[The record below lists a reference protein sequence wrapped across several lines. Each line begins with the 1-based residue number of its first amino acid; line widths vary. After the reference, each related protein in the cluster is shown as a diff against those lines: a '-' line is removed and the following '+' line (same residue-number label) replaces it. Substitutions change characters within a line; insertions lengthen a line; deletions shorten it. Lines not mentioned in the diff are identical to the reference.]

1 MTNDLA
7 RWQFATTSVYHFF
20 FVPVTIGL
28 AFLVA
33 ILQTT
38 WYRTGDPEYK
48 RMTRFFGTLLL
59 INVAIGVVTGLV
71 QEFEFGMNWSTYSR
85 FVGGVFGAPLAMEG
99 LAAFFLESTFL
110 GLWLF
115 GWDRLPKRVHLACIW
130 AVSIGSML
138 SAMFILIA
146 NSWMQHPVGYR
157 IDKAGNAQLRNVW
170 ALFVNPTFVWGYAH
184 VILASLVTGCLVMLA
199 VSAWYLRKQHHVE
212 PFQRTAK
219 VALIVLIPTIV
230 IQLSVGNQLGVIE
243 AHYQPMKIAAAEAQ
257 WTSCKPCSFSLI
269 QIGGGANDKTPSQIL
284 EIPHLLSVLAT
295 GTWSGAVTGLNE
307 LQSQYQAK
315 YGPGNYVPDV
325 FIQYWSIRVMAYL
338 GSLVLLL
345 ALWGGWLMYRGRLHS
360 SRVFLWLS
368 VWAVI
373 TPFLMNTAGWLLTE
387 SGRQPWI
394 VQGLQK
400 TVNANS
406 PAVSSTDIWISLI
419 GFVLAYIV
427 LAVADLGLMLR
438 YSRRGLAQA
447 DAEAAATSEEAPAGA
462 VPALTY

>member
-1 MTNDLA
+1 MANDLA
-7 RWQFATTSVYHFF
+7 RWQFATTSIYHFF

-33 ILQTT
+33 ILQTA
-38 WYRTGDPEYK
+38 WYRTGNPEHK

-85 FVGGVFGAPLAMEG
+85 YVGGVFGAPLAMEG

-115 GWDRLPKRVHLACIW
+115 GWDRLPKRIHLACIW

-138 SAMFILIA
+138 SALFILIA

-157 IDKAGNAQLRNVW
+157 IDKAGNAQLKNVW

-184 VILASLVTGCLVMLA
+184 VILASLITGCLVMLA
-199 VSAWYLRKQHHVE
+199 VSAWHLRRRVHVE
-212 PFQRTAK
+212 PFQRSAK
-219 VALIVLIPTIV
+219 VALIVLIPTMV

-257 WTSCKPCSFSLI
+257 WTNCKPCSFSAF
-269 QIGGGANDKTPSQIL
+269 QIGGGANDKTPTEIIP
-284 EIPHLLSVLAT
+284 IPHLLSILAT
-295 GTWSGAVTGLNE
+295 GTWSGAVTGLTQ
-307 LQSQYQAK
+307 LQHEYQAR

-338 GSLVLLL
+338 ASAVLLL
-345 ALWGGWLMYRGRLHS
+345 ALWGGWLIYRGKLHS
-360 SRVFLWLS
+360 SRIFLWLS
-368 VWAVI
+368 IWAVV

-400 TVNANS
+400 TAVANS
-406 PAVSSTDIWISLI
+406 PSVSVTEIWISLI
-419 GFVLAYIV
+419 AFVLAYIV
-427 LAVADLGLMLR
+427 LAAADLGLMLH
-438 YSRRGLAQA
+438 YSRRGLADA
-447 DAEAAATSEEAPAGA
+447 DGEGAETPAGA
-462 VPALTY
+462 APALTY

>member
-1 MTNDLA
+1 MANDLA
-7 RWQFATTSVYHFF
+7 RWQFATTSIYHFF

-33 ILQTT
+33 ILQTV
-38 WYRTGDPEYK
+38 WHRTDDPEYK

-99 LAAFFLESTFL
+99 LVAFFLESTFL

-115 GWDRLPKRVHLACIW
+115 GWDRLPKGVHLACIW

-146 NSWMQHPVGYR
+146 NSWMQHPVGY
-157 IDKAGNAQLRNVW
+157 KLNSAGQPVLNNVW

-199 VSAWYLRKQHHVE
+199 VSAWYLRKQEHVE
-212 PFQRTAK
+212 PFLRTAK

-230 IQLSVGNQLGVIE
+230 IQLSVGNQLGEIE
-243 AHYQPMKIAAAEAQ
+243 GHYQPMKIAAAEAQ
-257 WTSCKPCSFSLI
+257 WTSCKPCSFSLF
-269 QIGGGANDKTPSQIL
+269 QIGGGANDKTPTQIL

-295 GTWSGAVTGLNE
+295 GTWNGPVTGLNE
-307 LQSQYQAK
+307 LQAQYQAK

-325 FIQYWSIRVMAYL
+325 FIQYWSMRVMAYL

-345 ALWGGWLMYRGRLHS
+345 ALWGGWLLYTNKLRS
-360 SRVFLWLS
+360 SRLFLWLS
-368 VWAVI
+368 MWAVI

-400 TVNANS
+400 TVDANS
-406 PAVSSTDIWISLI
+406 PSVSVTDIWISLI
-419 GFVLAYIV
+419 VFVLAYII
-427 LAVADLGLMLR
+427 LAIADLGLMLR
-438 YSRRGLAQA
+438 YSRHGLAQA
-447 DAEAAATSEEAPAGA
+447 DAEAAQPPGGPGAP
-462 VPALTY
+462 VPSLTY

>member
-1 MTNDLA
+1 MANDLA
-7 RWQFATTSVYHFF
+7 RWQFATTSIYHFF

-33 ILQTT
+33 ILQTA
-38 WYRTGDPEYK
+38 WYRTGDPEHK

-71 QEFEFGMNWSTYSR
+71 QEFEFGMNWSVYSR
-85 FVGGVFGAPLAMEG
+85 YVGGVFGAPLAMEG

-115 GWDRLPKRVHLACIW
+115 GWDRLPKRIHLACIW

-157 IDKAGNAQLRNVW
+157 IDKAGNAQLKNVW

-184 VILASLVTGCLVMLA
+184 VILASLITGCLVMLA
-199 VSAWYLRKQHHVE
+199 VSAWHLRRRTHVE
-212 PFQRTAK
+212 PFQRSAK
-219 VALIVLIPTIV
+219 VALIVLIPTVV

-257 WTSCKPCSFSLI
+257 WTNCKPCSFSAF
-269 QIGGGANDKTPSQIL
+269 QIGGGANDKTPTEIIP
-284 EIPHLLSVLAT
+284 IPHLLSILAT
-295 GTWSGAVTGLNE
+295 GTWSGAVTGLDQ
-307 LQSQYQAK
+307 LQREYQAK

-338 GSLVLLL
+338 ATAVLLL
-345 ALWGGWLMYRGRLHS
+345 ALWGAWLLYRGTLHTA
-360 SRVFLWLS
+360 RVFLWLS
-368 VWAVI
+368 IWAVV

-400 TVNANS
+400 TAVANS
-406 PAVSSTDIWISLI
+406 PSVSVTEIWISLI
-419 GFVLAYIV
+419 AFVLAYIV
-427 LAVADLGLMLR
+427 LAAADLGLMLR
-438 YSRRGLAQA
+438 YSRRDLA
-447 DAEAAATSEEAPAGA
+447 DADTEAGEAPAGA
-462 VPALTY
+462 APALTY